1 MYIKPKFKFAIFVFV
16 FMLCVPFFSQRFR
29 RSISSTLGSWILPI
43 DNEYIIAEAEW
54 LSESGGIIRFD
65 NGFSI
70 LRNDT
75 IYSEGEPKC
84 LVINLN
90 KHFNEMM
97 TRDLKTNEIRKYIST
112 RELLK

>member
-1 MYIKPKFKFAIFVFV
+1 MKTIIKRTLFFLVMSFALFFTSCQESTIPTPKKIET
-16 FMLCVPFFSQRFR
+16 S
-29 RSISSTLGSWILPI
+29 I
-43 DNEYIIAEAEW
+43 DNQYIIAEAEW

>member
-1 MYIKPKFKFAIFVFV
+1 MKPKFKFAIFVFV
-16 FMLCVPFFSQRFR
+16 CILFTPFFSQTFR
-29 RSISSTLGSWILPI
+29 RSISSTLGSWISPI
-43 DNEYIIAEAEW
+43 DNQYIIAEAEW

-75 IYSEGEPKC
+75 IYSEGEPKRV
-84 LVINLN
+84 VINLN
-90 KHFNEMM
+90 KYFNEMM